1 MTVMAIS
8 VTRRSTRYGY
18 RMRYVE
24 VSTAALGPREPSFY
38 SSFVG
43 VILFMCLMLTIVNLL
58 FLNLL
63 FDVSIQ
69 AFKQSNYKHFA
80 K

>member
-1 MTVMAIS
+1 MTVMALS

-24 VSTAALGPREPSFY
+24 VSTAALGPSEPSLY

-43 VILFMCLMLTIVNLL
+43 AILFMCSMLTISL
-58 FLNLL
+58 FTL
-63 FDVSIQ
+63 FKFV
-69 AFKQSNYKHFA
+69 F
-80 K
+80 

>member
-1 MTVMAIS
+1 MTVMALS

-24 VSTAALGPREPSFY
+24 VSTAALGPSERKFY

-43 VILFMCLMLTIVNLL
+43 VICLMCSRLTIVYLF
-58 FLNLL
+58 FLNLY
-63 FDVSIQ
+63 FD
-69 AFKQSNYKHFA
+69 
-80 K
+80 